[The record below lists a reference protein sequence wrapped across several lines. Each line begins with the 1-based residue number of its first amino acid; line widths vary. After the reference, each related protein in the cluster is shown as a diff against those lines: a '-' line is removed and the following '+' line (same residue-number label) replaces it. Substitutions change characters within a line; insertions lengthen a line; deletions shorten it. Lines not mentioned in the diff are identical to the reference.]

1 MARSFDQNILAIKDD
16 KISLIIN
23 HIIDKETIYELTDA
37 CFDIVLNDTKQTI
50 GNICFDYTLSEG
62 FDYSGNVGYTID
74 EEYRNMGYASKA
86 LKLLKEFIKEISFT
100 GDKDLYVAMLP
111 ENIYSEKVAI
121 NNGGIL
127 CYEGSIPKEHIIR
140 ITENIKDVKV
150 YKIKM

>member
-1 MARSFDQNILAIKDD
+1 MSRSFDQNILIIKND

-23 HIIDKETIYELTDA
+23 HIIDKKSIYDLTDA
-37 CFDIVLNDTKQTI
+37 CLDIVLNDTKEII

-74 EEYRNMGYASKA
+74 EKYRNMGYASEA
-86 LKLLKEFIKEISFT
+86 LNLLKEFINQITFT
-100 GDKDLYVAMLP
+100 GDKNLYVAMLP

-127 CYEGSIPKEHIIR
+127 CYEGAIPKEHIIR
-140 ITENIKDVKV
+140 ITENIKKVKV